1 LSNNVN
7 ISVEAG
13 WQTFIDSLIN
23 PILLINNKGI
33 ILKLNKNAVDF
44 FDSPPEAIIGKNFCK
59 LFFGT
64 DTPPSY
70 CPVTKSLK
78 TEQQT
83 SLEYQHEKLGKWLRI
98 NSYPV
103 PAPDNVIDR
112 ILCVIEDYTELKKV
126 EEEKAAIEDKYEKLF
141 ESIYD
146 VVFIIDPNG
155 IIREV
160 SPSFMQITGYK
171 PEQVIGKSLNDFEF
185 LTPESRKK
193 AMSALKGILNGK
205 PLKQEEYQVFS
216 SHGAIGTGEVNGFPI
231 IRDNK
236 VTSII
241 VFIHDISRRKK
252 TEQALRESEEKYRA
266 LADNP
271 LVGFLIIQD
280 GRYVFANDR
289 VLKMH
294 GYQADEIINKSHLSM
309 LHPDYRDESV
319 KVAIQVGKGE
329 KPAESIEQKRVKKN
343 GKSFWAATVITP
355 IEYLGKSAIAE
366 TIIDMTEEKNAQEA
380 VKQAR
385 DNLEE
390 ALNQLERRNE
400 QNKIIVEMRDMIEL
414 TDTVQELPPVII
426 NNMKRLFPGSAGAL
440 FYRAPEKR
448 DMEKI
453 ATWNELPDDIDISN
467 IFCQD
472 CPAYQKGHPY
482 IVDDTAT
489 NDICPSMKHTTA
501 KLYACI
507 PIMEKGDVIGL
518 LHIRDGESM
527 SAEARKRL
535 LVELKETSAP
545 IFAYLSL
552 AISNLRLRE
561 SLKNQAIKDP
571 LTGLFNRRFL
581 MEAFTREI
589 TRASR
594 KKSTISVVMID
605 IDHFKKFNDEWGHA
619 AGDELL
625 TRLGKFFI
633 ENIRG
638 SDIAC
643 RYGGEEFVILMPEMN
658 SSTAFNRT
666 DRMRE
671 DVKKLKVHYDNQ
683 LLPHIALSIGIS
695 EYPANG
701 EDVDD
706 LLRLAD
712 EALYK
717 AKQEGRDRVVVA

>member
-1 LSNNVN
+1 LDNNVK
-7 ISVEAG
+7 ISIEAG

-23 PILLINNKGI
+23 PILIIDNKGI

-44 FDSPPEAIIGKNFCK
+44 FTESPEAVIGTKFCK
-59 LFFGT
+59 FFFGT
-64 DTPPSY
+64 DIPPSY
-70 CPVTKSLK
+70 CPVAKSIK
-78 TEQQT
+78 TGEQA
-83 SLEYQHEKLGKWLRI
+83 SLEYQLERLGKWLRI

-103 PAPDNVIDR
+103 PTADNKIHR
-112 ILCVIEDYTELKKV
+112 ILCIFEDLTELKKI
-126 EEEKAAIEDKYEKLF
+126 EEEKTLIEDKYKMLF

-155 IIREV
+155 IIKEV
-160 SPSFMQITGYK
+160 SPSFMQMTGYK
-171 PEQVIGKSLNDFEF
+171 PEQIIGKSLNDFDF
-185 LTPESRKK
+185 LTPESRGK
-193 AMSALKGILNGK
+193 AMSELKNIIDGK

-216 SHGAIGTGEVNGFPI
+216 RHGGTGTGEVSGFPI

-236 VTSII
+236 ITSII
-241 VFIHDISRRKK
+241 LLIHDITKRKE
-252 TEQALRESEEKYRA
+252 TEEALRESEEKYRA

-280 GRYVFANDR
+280 GKYVFANDR

-294 GYQADEIINKSHLSM
+294 GYTADEIINAAHLSM

-319 KVAIQVGKGE
+319 KTAVQVGKGE
-329 KPAESIEQKRVKKN
+329 KPAGIIEQKRVKKN
-343 GKSFWAATVITP
+343 GEFFWASTVITP
-355 IEYLGKSAIAE
+355 IEYLGKSAVAE
-366 TIIDMTEEKNAQEA
+366 TIIDITEEKNAQEA

-390 ALNQLERRNE
+390 ALNQLERRNQ
-400 QNKIIVEMRDMIEL
+400 QNRIIIEMRDMIEV
-414 TDTVQELPPVII
+414 TETMKELPPVII
-426 NNMKRLFPGSAGAL
+426 SNMKRLFPGSAGAL
-440 FYRAPEKR
+440 FYRDPEKQ

-453 ATWNELPDDIDISN
+453 ATWNEFPDDVDKSKIA
-467 IFCQD
+467 CQE
-472 CPAYQKGHPY
+472 CPAYREGHPY

-489 NDICPSMKHTTA
+489 ADICPSMKNTTA
-501 KLYACI
+501 RLYTCI
-507 PIMEKGDVIGL
+507 PIMERGDVIGL

-535 LVELKETSAP
+535 LIELKETSAP

-552 AISNLRLRE
+552 SISNLRLTE

-581 MEAFTREI
+581 METFTKEI

-594 KKSTISVVMID
+594 KKTNISIVMID

-625 TRLGKFFI
+625 TRLGKFFM

-658 SSTAFNRT
+658 SSAAFNRI
-666 DRMRE
+666 DSMRQE
-671 DVKKLKVHYDNQ
+671 VKKLQVYYDDQ
-683 LLPHIALSIGIS
+683 LLPHIALSMGIS
-695 EYPANG
+695 EYPTNG
-701 EDVDD
+701 DDVDE

-717 AKQEGRDRVVVA
+717 AKQGGRDRVIIA